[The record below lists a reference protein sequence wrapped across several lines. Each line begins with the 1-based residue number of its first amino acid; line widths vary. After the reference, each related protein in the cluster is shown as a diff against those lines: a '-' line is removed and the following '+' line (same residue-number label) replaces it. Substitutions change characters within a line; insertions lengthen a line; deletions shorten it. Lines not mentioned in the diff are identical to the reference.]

1 MQRESAVCK
10 GKHEHSSQYQANP
23 RKSGSVNRV
32 PSQNTDMTT
41 ADTGSTLP
49 MMLPFKGPI
58 MLTP

>member
-10 GKHEHSSQYQANP
+10 GKHEHSSQYQGKSQKIRQ
-23 RKSGSVNRV
+23 RKPV

-49 MMLPFKGPI
+49 MMLP
-58 MLTP
+58 